1 MNIKFAN
8 NKNYEYISAYGLEND
23 YYKNIK
29 RQSLEVH
36 MSTSVISYA
45 ELDEILSDKA
55 NLSSILLT
63 GNVPVDMDGNV
74 IGEAPQNTYEY
85 YDTKGKITID
95 DDEISFKLFKKSNEE
110 IENEKL
116 KAENEEAIATIDE
129 LLIALEV

>member
-74 IGEAPQNTYEY
+74 IGEAHQNTYEY
-85 YDTKGKITID
+85 YDIKGKITVD
-95 DDEISFKLFKKSNEE
+95 DDEIAFKLFKKSNEE

>member
-45 ELDEILSDKA
+45 ELDEILNDKS

-74 IGEAPQNTYEY
+74 IGEAPQNTYIGFNI
-85 YDTKGKITID
+85 KGKVTID
-95 DDEISFKLFKKSNEE
+95 DEEIAFKLFSKSIEE
-110 IENEKL
+110 LENEQL
-116 KAENEEAIATIDE
+116 KAENAEAIALIDQ
-129 LLIALEV
+129 LLIAMEG